1 MTAVPAPL
9 ASAGAEVRAPAP
21 ITSAGVATHA
31 AGWIPPRLSANSLRP
46 YVGILGVLIGAILS
60 FVGSRITTFGL
71 ADLRG
76 GLHFGFDEGAW
87 MTTSFGV
94 GQMMVGVACP
104 YLGAIFS
111 VRQILLHGMALL
123 IHRQPARTAVAQ
135 SHRLP
140 HRAISRRRGLGDVHP
155 AHHRLH
161 RPQSAAAPD
170 RLRSRRLRDELRAV
184 AERLGLARGL
194 VHGKLVM
201 ALDRMA
207 KLRGAAAHVR
217 LHLVRSA
224 AREDQH
230 RAAAPPRLAR
240 ARLCRRRFRASLC
253 RPRPGQPA
261 RLEQQRSRQW
271 PVAFGRIAHARLR
284 RAGALDRE
292 AVPQSSA
299 AREGRACADP
309 APARRLPLHHSLD
322 RLHHPDL
329 SSGRAELSRAAG
341 RRRAHMDRA
350 AAVSDRHSSRLASFP
365 CRRALGPCGRR
376 DPDRNRLADGNRSH
390 AGLGH
395 RRLSSLSG
403 LAGRRAVVR
412 VDGGRRSRGSID
424 ESRRCA

>member
-1 MTAVPAPL
+1 MSVEATIDTGAGPAQSERHGDERRGVQAMTAVPAPL
-9 ASAGAEVRAPAP
+9 ASTGADVRAPAP

-31 AGWIPPRLSANSLRP
+31 AGWIPPRLSADSLRP

-76 GLHFGFDEGAW
+76 GLALRVRRRRMDDDELRRRPDDGRRRLPLSRRHFQRQANPSARNGA
-87 MTTSFGV
+87 
-94 GQMMVGVACP
+94 P
-104 YLGAIFS
+104 
-111 VRQILLHGMALL
+111 VR
-123 IHRQPARTAVAQ
+123 RQPAWTAVAQ

-140 HRAISRRRGLGDVHP
+140 HGAISRRRGLGDVHP

-170 RLRSRRLRDELRAV
+170 RLRPRRLRDELRAV

-194 VHGKLVM
+194 VLGQPVM

-207 KLRGAAAHVR
+207 ELRRAASHVR

-230 RAAAPPRLAR
+230 GAAAPPRLAR
-240 ARLCRRRFRASLC
+240 ARLCRRRFRASLR

-284 RAGALDRE
+284 AAGALDRE

-299 AREGRACADP
+299 ARQGGACADP

-329 SSGRAELSRAAG
+329 PSGRAELSRAAG
-341 RRRAHMDRA
+341 RRRAPMDRA
-350 AAVSDRHSSRLASFP
+350 AAVSRSSFRSAGFFHASTRVGCLRLA
-365 CRRALGPCGRR
+365 
-376 DPDRNRLADGNRSH
+376 RS
-390 AGLGH
+390 
-395 RRLSSLSG
+395 
-403 LAGRRAVVR
+403 
-412 VDGGRRSRGSID
+412 
-424 ESRRCA
+424 